1 MIVPATPDNIAEAG
15 KRLKNGGLVAFP
27 TETVYGLGAD
37 ATSDTAVARIF
48 AAKNRPDFN
57 PLIVHVPDLSTAATL
72 AEFTDL
78 GQKIAE
84 RFWPGPMS
92 LVLRRKSDCPVS
104 HLAAAGLETI
114 AVRVPANAT
123 AQAILGAAGVPIAAP
138 SANASGKISPTE
150 AAHVQES
157 LGDAV
162 DRIIDDG
169 PCLVGLESTVV
180 DCTSNTPVVLRP
192 GGVTSEQIESIAG
205 SVAVSEGSPN
215 KPASPGML
223 QSHYAPDAAIRLNA
237 TSVDVEEALLSFGA
251 HRLSDIGMERN
262 LSPTANLQE
271 AAANLFKMLRELD
284 AAAGRIA
291 VMPIPDQGLGRAVN
305 DRLQRA
311 AAPKTSV

>member
-57 PLIVHVPDLSTAATL
+57 PLIVHVPDLNTAATL

-123 AQAILGAAGVPIAAP
+123 AQAILGAAGVRLRHQAP
-138 SANASGKISPTE
+138 MRRENKSHRSGACSGVPGRRGRSYYRRRSLPGRSGIHCGRL
-150 AAHVQES
+150 HVK
-157 LGDAV
+157 
-162 DRIIDDG
+162 
-169 PCLVGLESTVV
+169 
-180 DCTSNTPVVLRP
+180 TPVVLRP
-192 GGVTSEQIESIAG
+192 GGVTSEQIESLLDP
-205 SVAVSEGSPN
+205 SPYRTAPRIN
-215 KPASPGML
+215 RPLPACCK
-223 QSHYAPDAAIRLNA
+223 A
-237 TSVDVEEALLSFGA
+237 TM
-251 HRLSDIGMERN
+251 R
-262 LSPTANLQE
+262 P
-271 AAANLFKMLRELD
+271 
-284 AAAGRIA
+284 
-291 VMPIPDQGLGRAVN
+291 MPRSG
-305 DRLQRA
+305 
-311 AAPKTSV
+311 